1 MKRPDSSFSEDPEDA
16 PIEADPREA
25 EAEEDEPETPAAPTE
40 QKDQVEGADEVELK
54 LAFPELVTL
63 EDVSDIH
70 HDRKGK
76 VDGFELS
83 TTKAAHTFARKMR
96 IAMEANS
103 EFIYWFNGEIYKP
116 DGMRLADMKLCKL
129 VGDEETVVK
138 MREVERRMKNVLR
151 SSLITFEP
159 NPYLLAVQNGVI
171 DLSTGEFREFRQED
185 YLLEKLDVVY
195 DPAARCPVF
204 CGFMETVTNQ
214 ALDRLTLIDWLA
226 CHAIKIPLP
235 YVMFLLG
242 LGRNGKGLYERLM
255 KAFYGHAAF
264 RDFAID
270 APARN
275 NFAASKLFRKRG
287 WIAAE
292 TNTTEKE
299 TVIGTE
305 LFKLISGNGAIDGDV
320 KYSIEGL
327 HFEPYTQI
335 TVDTNGMPRFKDRSI
350 GWEERIVTMNLPYLF
365 KEKLEKDNPLVKVA
379 NPDLYDKLTSP
390 SELSGILNLIIDRAK
405 LICKTKRI
413 TKRSGSAML
422 KGYGEQSNSVT
433 TFLNTFC
440 EYTTLSSQL
449 AEFAPIYEAFE
460 TWCQLTVSEKVDSGY
475 FGKLLKKFCGGMEP
489 KLEKK
494 TVGKKRV
501 QVKYYRGLVFDDVTY
516 KATIEKLQA
525 GFKVEN
531 VYSVHTE
538 DIEESTEK
546 KDSLL
551 SMSIVSIEDQWK
563 VIIDKYSVSFIG
575 GFMPQ
580 KGVDT
585 ISTMDT
591 DNKRPQKTGIEE
603 NIGNLDS
610 GNAMDTSGNQPGGSK
625 LVGSSSSEEPGKC
638 TDASIP
644 DESTLAPAESKVD
657 PERAAFH
664 EAVRQHATKQ
674 QKRTCYICGHESD
687 HDLNQDLSNKDYPNA
702 HICAD
707 CHISHRT
714 KSKVQAE
721 VPAAP
726 SPQTSLSDVV
736 PTT

>member
-1 MKRPDSSFSEDPEDA
+1 
-16 PIEADPREA
+16 
-25 EAEEDEPETPAAPTE
+25 
-40 QKDQVEGADEVELK
+40 
-54 LAFPELVTL
+54 
-63 EDVSDIH
+63 
-70 HDRKGK
+70 
-76 VDGFELS
+76 
-83 TTKAAHTFARKMR
+83 
-96 IAMEANS
+96 
-103 EFIYWFNGEIYKP
+103 
-116 DGMRLADMKLCKL
+116 
-129 VGDEETVVK
+129 
-138 MREVERRMKNVLR
+138 
-151 SSLITFEP
+151 
-159 NPYLLAVQNGVI
+159 VQNGVI
-171 DLSTGEFREFRQED
+171 DLRTGEFREFRQEN
-185 YLLEKLDVVY
+185 YLLEKIDVVY
-195 DPAARCPVF
+195 DPNARCPVF

-214 ALDRLTLIDWLA
+214 AVDRLTLIDWLA
-226 CHAIKIPLP
+226 CHAIKLPLP

-270 APARN
+270 APAKN

-335 TVDTNGMPRFKDRSI
+335 TCDTNGMPRFKDKSV

-365 KEKLEKDNPLVKVA
+365 KERLEKDNPLVKIA
-379 NPDLYDKLTSP
+379 DPDLYDKLTSP

-440 EYTTLSSQL
+440 EYESSLSGKL
-449 AEFAPIYEAFE
+449 TEFAPVYDAFE
-460 TWCQLTVSEKVDSGY
+460 TWCQRTVSEKVDSGY
-475 FGKLLKKFCGGMEP
+475 FGKLLKKYCGGMEP
-489 KLEKK
+489 KIEKK

-501 QVKYYRGLVFDDVTY
+501 QVKHYRGLIFDEATY

-538 DIEESTEK
+538 GTDESTEK
-546 KDSLL
+546 NDSLL
-551 SMSIVSIEDQWK
+551 SVSIVSIENQWK
-563 VIIDKYSVSFIG
+563 VIIEKYSVVLIG

-580 KGVDT
+580 KGMDT
-585 ISTMDT
+585 ISTIDT
-591 DNKRPQKTGIEE
+591 DNRQPQNLSTGDFLLYPKPE
-603 NIGNLDS
+603 NP
-610 GNAMDTSGNQPGGSK
+610 MDTSGNQPGVSK
-625 LVGSSSSEEPGKC
+625 LVGSSPQEEPGKC
-638 TDASIP
+638 KDASIP
-644 DESTLAPAESKVD
+644 DETALGSNYAQTMPISEHDRFTRNVY
-657 PERAAFH
+657 ERA
-664 EAVRQHATKQ
+664 TKEQ
-674 QKRTCYICGHESD
+674 RRTCHVCLRVADYDFMPDSSD
-687 HDLNQDLSNKDYPNA
+687 RKYVNKY
-702 HICAD
+702 ICAD
-707 CHISHRT
+707 CNRSGA
-714 KSKVQAE
+714 KPQVE
-721 VPAAP
+721 AP
-726 SPQTSLSDVV
+726 INTVKIDASQTTLGEVV